1 MVIGCSRS
9 LQAAENEPYLWA
21 VIVMRIRVV
30 LIPRAWA
37 ITIVRACV
45 WASTLFLVGRQRP
58 ERLEDDTTIVTPR
71 THFPLEA

>member
-1 MVIGCSRS
+1 
-9 LQAAENEPYLWA
+9 
-21 VIVMRIRVV
+21 MRIRVV